1 LIEEEFDINIEEFE
15 ETLQR
20 IMGAVASGS
29 ISEKLSPSH
38 LLQSIKTSEQP
49 EATENKT
56 EKRQLSLS
64 SLEAEQN

>member
-1 LIEEEFDINIEEFE
+1 LIKEEFDRNIEDFE
-15 ETLQR
+15 ETLQG
-20 IMGAVASGS
+20 ITGAVASGS

-38 LLQSIKTSEQP
+38 LLQSIQTSQQP

-64 SLEAEQN
+64 NFKAEQN